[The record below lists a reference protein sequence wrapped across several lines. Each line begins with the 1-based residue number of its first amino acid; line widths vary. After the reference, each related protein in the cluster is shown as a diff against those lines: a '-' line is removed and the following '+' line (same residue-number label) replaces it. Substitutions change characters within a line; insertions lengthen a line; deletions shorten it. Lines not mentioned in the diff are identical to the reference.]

1 MEQEQYQEQEV
12 YTEGDEQ
19 EREEKAEKEL
29 NFWTVAAFMQTRIA

>member
-12 YTEGDEQ
+12 YAEGYEQ
-19 EREEKAEKEL
+19 ESEEKAEKEF